1 MPYTPTEDT
10 LFLVEGSIPSARPI
24 PDSICENLEGGNMI
38 NTVATDALM
47 SSGMKCLVDKLGIVE
62 AEMFISVIREDTFD
76 YRRAMEETL

>member
-1 MPYTPTEDT
+1 
-10 LFLVEGSIPSARPI
+10 
-24 PDSICENLEGGNMI
+24 MI

-76 YRRAMEETL
+76 YTEWRQEHLWKNMSLDEVLQLAVERERQRKEKT

>member
-1 MPYTPTEDT
+1 
-10 LFLVEGSIPSARPI
+10 
-24 PDSICENLEGGNMI
+24 MI

-76 YRRAMEETL
+76 